1 MPKPSPSP
9 LSADE
14 GSVGETLCDCQ
25 LALICLVGVGLV
37 MYCINLVI
45 SLFRI
50 FEKVKYHAGIR
61 LRAR

>member
-1 MPKPSPSP
+1 MPKPTPSL

-14 GSVGETLCDCQ
+14 GSVGDTLCDSQ
-25 LALICLVGVGLV
+25 LALIFLVGFGLI

-61 LRAR
+61 LRT